1 MTTSELLTSLEMSST
16 AMLIECEIIHTKWT
30 RMYVLCVE
38 WQPMSYF
45 DGFALTV
52 VKREYVYSYGFRRD
66 VRWRCIQRVIFI
78 LNILECDSLNVV
90 VYSSEMLRE
99 CNPMTF
105 DGFSVLRIKTL
116 CFVDIFITS
125 AFLALIRLA
134 FDENA
139 TQIQCQLNVWFR
151 SSAMEMILFN

>member
-1 MTTSELLTSLEMSST
+1 M
-16 AMLIECEIIHTKWT
+16 
-30 RMYVLCVE
+30 
-38 WQPMSYF
+38 
-45 DGFALTV
+45 
-52 VKREYVYSYGFRRD
+52 YSYGFRRD
-66 VRWRCIQRVIFI
+66 VRWRCIQHVIFI

-99 CNPMTF
+99 CNPVTF

-116 CFVDIFITS
+116 CSVDIFITS

-139 TQIQCQLNVWFR
+139 TQIQCQFNVWFHL
-151 SSAMEMILFN
+151 SVMEMILKFNYKPLRTERKLN